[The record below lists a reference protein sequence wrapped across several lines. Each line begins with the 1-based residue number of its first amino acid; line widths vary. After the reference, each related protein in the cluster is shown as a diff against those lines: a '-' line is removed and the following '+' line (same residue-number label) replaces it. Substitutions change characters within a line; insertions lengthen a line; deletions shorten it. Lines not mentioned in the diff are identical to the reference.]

1 MNENNTAP
9 FVCDAQTATVA
20 ARLGRETAAPIA
32 LEDGLLFAVHHGDEV
47 RLLSTPGF
55 DDSRAAKPERF
66 CRQVVVLDV
75 ESFVDHLA
83 RSTDDVAE
91 VVGRNSAFGPGRL
104 EVWANE
110 STQTLTAYVDGVDG
124 WREHKT
130 TLTLRLSP
138 EWKEWAGIDGKLL
151 AQSEF
156 AQFIEDHLSTISDP
170 DGAVLLDICQT
181 LEAHT
186 NVAFKM
192 QSILANGQRQFR
204 WEETVEAKAGQKG
217 DLLIPAELRLVLR
230 PFVGS
235 EAVVVTARFRYR
247 IRDGV
252 LTLGVRLA
260 EPTLALERAFAG
272 VVDAVQASVPVRVN
286 NGIA

>member
-1 MNENNTAP
+1 MSENSTP
-9 FVCDAQTATVA
+9 LVSDAQTATVA
-20 ARLGRETAAPIA
+20 ARLGRETAAPIVV
-32 LEDGLLFAVHHGDEV
+32 EDGLLYAVHHGDEV

-55 DDSRAAKPERF
+55 DDARAAKPARF
-66 CRQVVVLDV
+66 CRAVTVLDV

-83 RSTDDVAE
+83 SSTDGTAE
-91 VVGRNSAFGPGRL
+91 VVGSSSAFGPGRL

-110 STQTLTAYVDGVDG
+110 SDQTITAYVDGVDG
-124 WREHKT
+124 WRQNKT

-151 AQSEF
+151 AQGDF
-156 AQFIEDHLSTISDP
+156 AQFIEDHLSTIGDP
-170 DGAVLLDICQT
+170 DGAALLDICQT
-181 LEAHT
+181 LEART
-186 NVAFKM
+186 GVSFKM
-192 QSILANGQRQFR
+192 QNILANGQRQFR

-217 DLLIPAELRLVLR
+217 DLVIPAELKLVLR

-235 EAVVVTARFRYR
+235 DTVLVTARFRYR

-260 EPTLALERAFAG
+260 EPTAALERAFAG